1 MAEGDVVRTKLSHL
15 NQAREIVLQDPK
27 FYKDILGGILPHIVA
42 SDAAVEL
49 RRWGADFLAETF
61 SSPRITPQTKQELAL
76 TCLEPLLTLLGE
88 LETGILKN
96 VIQSSSSIYPLIF
109 RYICNNKT
117 EAAAWQKMVSIKS
130 KILSMLDS
138 AAEGVRLACIK
149 FVQRIILVQT
159 PGASDP
165 RLVDKSEV
173 SLTIVPL
180 NHPILNIHALEA
192 EAHGLL
198 DRLLNVFQDGTLD
211 APIITAILN
220 SLPALVKGRAAISN
234 KILNVLMA
242 YNPLVVAAKSM
253 VFKERFIAR
262 SLEKTLR
269 TILTHLAR
277 ASSGGPHAGKIQ
289 QHIQKLLQS
298 KAEFSIEV
306 PKSNKRAMS
315 TTEIDT
321 VKRTKYTTADA
332 EGEYTPTPPPPTI
345 QVQPSNGTTYK
356 TLFTLTGDQALSNFD
371 VSQLP
376 LEMATQ
382 ITLATMYSISPQM
395 LESSINEVR
404 QRLSRLVQAAAKVPP
419 ARPPPPPQLDDED
432 DDYIP
437 GGGDAE
443 GELSM
448 QTAKTGAEGVNY
460 SEDSDDSYEG
470 VKELVPSTAQGRA
483 AAMDLVKMPD
493 LSPEQI
499 QEACEGTLER
509 MFETITTLDKPAKK
523 EKAGITRLAATSLD
537 RDGWITILSRLST
550 RGLSGIDA
558 EIQAKAQENRMHY
571 ESLSSQIRQKLFM
584 YVMGDFRTR
593 MDAAVTWLNE
603 EWYNDKLQAMAA
615 KESNRTPLE
624 PQYAKW
630 MTKIMDGIFPFLET
644 SDRNIFLR
652 FLSEL
657 PVIPPPV
664 LANIR
669 GLCLDPERSNL
680 GFLAFQYLCMLK
692 PPVRQ
697 QVLDIVEE
705 LWQNH
710 NDVKNSARK
719 LLVKFRPH
727 VVGLPPKDPNGST

>member
-1 MAEGDVVRTKLSHL
+1 MAEGDVVRTKLTHL
-15 NQAREIVLQDPK
+15 NSAREIVLQDPK
-27 FYKDILGGILPHIVA
+27 FCPDILGGILPHIVA

-49 RRWGADFLAETF
+49 RRWGAEFLAETF
-61 SSPRITPQTKQELAL
+61 SSPRIASQAKQELAL

-88 LETGILKN
+88 LETGILKH

-109 RYICNNKT
+109 RYMT
-117 EAAAWQKMVSIKS
+117 ETAVWQQMAAIKS
-130 KILSMLDS
+130 KIISMLDT

-198 DRLLNVFQDGTLD
+198 DRLLNVFQDGKLD

-220 SLPALVKGRAAISN
+220 CLPALVKGRAAISN
-234 KILNVLMA
+234 KILNILMA
-242 YNPLVVAAKSM
+242 YNPITIAAKSM

-269 TILTHLAR
+269 MILTHLAR
-277 ASSGGPHAGKIQ
+277 ASSGGPHANKIQ
-289 QHIQKLLQS
+289 TQIQRLLQS
-298 KAEFSIEV
+298 KSEFSIEV
-306 PKSNKRAMS
+306 PKSNKRVMS
-315 TTEIDT
+315 VTDIDP
-321 VKRTKYTTADA
+321 VKRTKYSSADA
-332 EGEYTPTPPPPTI
+332 ENEYTPTPPPPTI
-345 QVQPSNGTTYK
+345 QVQPGNGTTYK

-404 QRLSRLVQAAAKVPP
+404 QRLARLVQAAALVPP
-419 ARPPPPPQLDDED
+419 VRPQLPPQLDDED

-437 GGGDAE
+437 GGADEGDSNNK
-443 GELSM
+443 GP
-448 QTAKTGAEGVNY
+448 KINAEGVVY
-460 SEDSDDSYEG
+460 SDSDDSYDG
-470 VKELVPSTAQGRA
+470 IKDLVPTTVKGKA

-509 MFETITTLDKPAKK
+509 MFETITALDKPVKK
-523 EKAGITRLAATSLD
+523 ERAGLNRLAAASWD
-537 RDGWITILSRLST
+537 RDGWITVLSRLST

-558 EIQAKAQENRMHY
+558 EVQNQAQEDRMHY
-571 ESLSSQIRQKLFM
+571 DSLSTQIRQKLFM

-593 MDAAVTWLNE
+593 MDAAVSWLNE
-603 EWYNDKLQAMAA
+603 EWYNDKLQGIAA
-615 KESNRTPLE
+615 KNSDRIPLE

-630 MTKIMDGIFPFLET
+630 MTKVMEGIFPYLEKT
-644 SDRNIFLR
+644 DRNIFLR
-652 FLSEL
+652 FLSDL
-657 PVIPPPV
+657 PTIPPGV

-692 PPVRQ
+692 PPCRQ
-697 QVLDIVEE
+697 DVLDIVEE

-710 NDVKNSARK
+710 NDVQMSARK

-727 VVGLPPKDPNGST
+727 IVGLLPKDSNGST

>member
-1 MAEGDVVRTKLSHL
+1 MAEGDVVRTKLAHL

-27 FYKDILGGILPHIVA
+27 FYPDILGGILPHIVA
-42 SDAAVEL
+42 SDAAIEL
-49 RRWGADFLAETF
+49 RRWGAEFLAETF
-61 SSPRITPQTKQELAL
+61 SSPRIPAQTKQELAL
-76 TCLEPLLTLLGE
+76 TCLEPLMTLLGE

-96 VIQSSSSIYPLIF
+96 VIQSSSSIYPSIF
-109 RYICNNKT
+109 RYICHNKT
-117 EAAAWQKMVSIKS
+117 ETAVWQQVIAIKS
-130 KILSMLDS
+130 KILSMLDT

-149 FVQRIILVQT
+149 FVQRIVLVQT

-198 DRLLNVFQDGTLD
+198 DRLLNVFQDGKLD

-242 YNPLVVAAKSM
+242 YNPLAVAAKSM

-269 TILTHLAR
+269 MILTHLAR
-277 ASSGGPHAGKIQ
+277 ASSGGPHAAKIQ
-289 QHIQKLLQS
+289 QQIQRLLQA

-306 PKSNKRAMS
+306 PKSNKRVMS
-315 TTEIDT
+315 VTDIDS
-321 VKRTKYTTADA
+321 VKRTKYTRADA

-345 QVQPSNGTTYK
+345 QLQPSNGTTYK

-382 ITLATMYSISPQM
+382 ITLATMYSVSPQM
-395 LESSINEVR
+395 LEASVNEIR
-404 QRLSRLVQAAAKVPP
+404 QRLARLVQAAATVPP
-419 ARPPPPPQLDDED
+419 PRPPQAPQFEDDD

-437 GGGDAE
+437 GGGE
-443 GELSM
+443 ETSP
-448 QTAKTGAEGVNY
+448 QPPKIGADGVVY
-460 SEDSDDSYEG
+460 SDDSDDSYE
-470 VKELVPSTAQGRA
+470 VKDLVPITVKGKNT
-483 AAMDLVKMPD
+483 AMDLVKMPD
-493 LSPEQI
+493 LSQEQI
-499 QEACEGTLER
+499 QAACEGTLDR

-523 EKAGITRLAATSLD
+523 ERAGLTRLAATSWD
-537 RDGWITILSRLST
+537 RDGWITVLSRLST

-558 EIQAKAQENRMHY
+558 EIQAEAKDNRIHF
-571 ESLSSQIRQKLFM
+571 ETLSSQVRQKLFM

-615 KESNRTPLE
+615 KENSDKTPLE

-630 MTKIMDGIFPFLET
+630 MTKIMDGIFPYLET
-644 SDRNIFLR
+644 TDRNIFLR

-657 PVIPPPV
+657 PIIPTAV

-680 GFLAFQYLCMLK
+680 GFQAFQ
-692 PPVRQ
+692 
-697 QVLDIVEE
+697 
-705 LWQNH
+705 
-710 NDVKNSARK
+710 
-719 LLVKFRPH
+719 
-727 VVGLPPKDPNGST
+727 

>member
-1 MAEGDVVRTKLSHL
+1 MADGDVLRTKLEHL
-15 NQAREIVLQDPK
+15 NQAKKLVLQDPN
-27 FYKDILGGILPHIVA
+27 FYPDILKGILPIIVA
-42 SDAAVEL
+42 SDGAIEL
-49 RRWGADFLAETF
+49 RRWGSEFLADTF

-76 TCLEPLLTLLGE
+76 TCLEHLLTLLNE

-96 VIQSSSSIYPLIF
+96 VIQCSSSIYPLIF
-109 RYICNNKT
+109 RYICHNKSET
-117 EAAAWQKMVSIKS
+117 AVWQQMIAVKAKV
-130 KILSMLDS
+130 LSMLDKG
-138 AAEGVRLACIK
+138 AEGVRLGCIK

-198 DRLLNVFQDGTLD
+198 DRLLNVFQDGKLD

-234 KILNVLMA
+234 KILNVLMS
-242 YNPLVVAAKSM
+242 YNPLPIAAKSM
-253 VFKERFIAR
+253 VFKDRFVAR

-269 TILTHLAR
+269 TVLNHLAR

-289 QHIQKLLQS
+289 QHIQRLLQS
-298 KAEFSIEV
+298 KSEFSIEV
-306 PKSNKRAMS
+306 PKSNKRVLPGS
-315 TTEIDT
+315 DVDS
-321 VKRTKYTTADA
+321 VKRTKYTRADA

-371 VSQLP
+371 VSQLS

-382 ITLATMYSISPQM
+382 ITLATMYSVDSSA
-395 LESSINEVR
+395 LESAIATVR
-404 QRLSRLVQAAAKVPP
+404 QRFASLVQAAATAANARPP
-419 ARPPPPPQLDDED
+419 PPPPPQLDDDD
-432 DDYIP
+432 DDYVP
-437 GGGDAE
+437 AGGEDLPEEPSRISTDA
-443 GELSM
+443 
-448 QTAKTGAEGVNY
+448 AAY
-460 SEDSDDSYEG
+460 SEDSDDSYE
-470 VKELVPSTAQGRA
+470 VRDLVPTTAKGKV
-483 AAMDLVKMPD
+483 AAMEMVKMPD
-493 LSPEQI
+493 LSPAQI
-499 QEACEGTLER
+499 QEACEGTLDR
-509 MFETITTLDKPAKK
+509 MFETITTLDKPVKK
-523 EKAGITRLAATSLD
+523 ERAGLNRLAAANWD

-558 EIQAKAQENRMHY
+558 EITAKAKEDRMHY
-571 ESLSSQIRQKLFM
+571 EALSAQVRQKLYM
-584 YVMGDFRTR
+584 YVIGDFRTR
-593 MDAAVTWLNE
+593 MDAAIAWLNE
-603 EWYNDKLQAMAA
+603 EWYNDRLQEISAGSDGD
-615 KESNRTPLE
+615 KTPLE

-630 MTKIMDGIFPFLET
+630 MAKIMDGIFPYLET
-644 SDRNIFLR
+644 TDRNIFLR

-657 PVIPPPV
+657 PTIPPPV

-692 PPVRQ
+692 PPIRND
-697 QVLDIVEE
+697 VLGIVEE
-705 LWQNH
+705 LWNNH
-710 NDVKNSARK
+710 NDVKTAARK

-727 VVGLPPKDPNGST
+727 VVGLPPKESV